1 MGVGTARHNATT
13 QGTAVTLQMQTKN
26 KSIKKPRDE
35 AMAPNPEMVAVQAGG
50 RPYPGEIFTL
60 LKNVL
65 ELNDNK
71 IYHEVTV

>member
-1 MGVGTARHNATT
+1 
-13 QGTAVTLQMQTKN
+13 
-26 KSIKKPRDE
+26 
-35 AMAPNPEMVAVQAGG
+35 MAPNPEMVAVQAGS
-50 RPYPGEIFTL
+50 RPYPREIFTL